1 MDTLTLYATVQG
13 SVEALTMALHVRDN
27 YTRFHC
33 DRVVTLAKELAE
45 ARGVS
50 TAELDTLHMCALFH
64 DIGKIGIPDCV
75 LLKPGRLDPD
85 EWAVMKTHSAL
96 GESLFRSAALDCVG
110 EVAPV
115 IRHHH
120 EAFDGSGYPDGLDG
134 ERIPLLSRIL
144 LIADAYDA
152 MASTR
157 PYHQTRPHGEI
168 MAVLRSESGH
178 KFDPDIFRTFSK
190 LIGSSVAR
198 VH

>member
-13 SVEALTMALHVRDN
+13 SVEALTMALHVRDD

-33 DRVVTLAKELAE
+33 DRVVVLAKELAE
-45 ARGVS
+45 ACGVRDK
-50 TAELDTLHMCALFH
+50 ALDTLHLCALFH

-85 EWAVMKTHSAL
+85 EWTLMKTHSTL
-96 GESLFRSAALDCVG
+96 GESLFRSAALDCVD

-120 EAFDGSGYPDGLDG
+120 EAFDGSGYPDGLSG

-152 MASTR
+152 MARTR
-157 PYHQTRPHGEI
+157 PYHQARPHGEI
-168 MAVLRSESGH
+168 MAVMGSESGH
-178 KFDPDIFRTFSK
+178 KLDPGIFRTFSA